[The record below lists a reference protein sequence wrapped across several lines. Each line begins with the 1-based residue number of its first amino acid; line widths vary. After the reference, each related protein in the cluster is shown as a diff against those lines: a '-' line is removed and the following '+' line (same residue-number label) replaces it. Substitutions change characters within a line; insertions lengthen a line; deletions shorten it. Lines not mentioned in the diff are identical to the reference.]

1 MTDKENGTLTVPNES
16 VVQITDANPW
26 RIRLQGLVQVGP
38 DGVRKKVQIEGLE
51 CDNYVVDRSDGKFFL
66 NTMVETKGFNKDGD
80 EVKYRLPR
88 NFEIGDGQK
97 CGDVIVQFRKHPKTG
112 RWFVDVEPEFISNDV
127 DEQEIVPRLKRAS
140 LDNLVKLFKK
150 TVKKS
155 GEEFLNSQRGGGD
168 PVFTHA
174 VVANWSPQFYGEGKL
189 MDVFDFVQGTLDAPG
204 KATILNSLQALQPE
218 YAEQIALHI
227 IHAPQVD

>member
-1 MTDKENGTLTVPNES
+1 MKEEKNGTLKVKNES
-16 VVQITDANPW
+16 VVKITDGNPW

-38 DGVRKKVQIEGLE
+38 DGVRKKVQIEDLE
-51 CDNYVVDRSDGKFFL
+51 CDNYVVDRSDGRFFF
-66 NTMVETKGFNKDGD
+66 NTMVDTKGFDKEGN
-80 EVKYRLPR
+80 ETHYPLPR
-88 NFEIGDGQK
+88 NFEIGDGNK
-97 CGDVIVQFRKHPKTG
+97 CGDIIVQFRKHPKTG

-127 DEQEIVPRLKRAS
+127 DEQEIVPRLSRAS

-168 PVFTHA
+168 PVFTHS
-174 VVANWSPQFYGEGKL
+174 VVANWFPQFYHEGKV
-189 MDVFDFVQGTLDAPG
+189 MDVFDFVQSTLDAPG
-204 KATILNSLQALQPE
+204 KATILNALQTLQPE
-218 YAEQIALHI
+218 FAEEIALQI